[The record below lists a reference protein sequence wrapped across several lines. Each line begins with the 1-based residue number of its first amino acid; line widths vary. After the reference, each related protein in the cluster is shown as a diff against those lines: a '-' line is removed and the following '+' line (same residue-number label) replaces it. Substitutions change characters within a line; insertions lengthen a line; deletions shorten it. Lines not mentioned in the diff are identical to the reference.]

1 MAKITEKWRKIRVTV
16 GVVRYLAVAAYVAFA
31 VYRLAAG
38 EGSFGLNLFIAI
50 VTLVYLPLAVWDAHS
65 LRRSD
70 GHRMANA
77 VGKPLYRMFR
87 YVAKILSVFLPVL
100 ELVNAVEHTGILSV
114 FLCVVLFILLFLQ
127 ITADVVLLV
136 VKVSAERARRWTVR
150 QREKWRDRK
159 KKKEIEEKK

>member
-1 MAKITEKWRKIRVTV
+1 MVKITEKRRQIRVAV
-16 GVVRYLAVAAYVAFA
+16 GVVRYLSVAAYALFA

-38 EGSFGLNLFIAI
+38 EGNFGLNLFLAI
-50 VTLVYLPLAVWDAHS
+50 VTLVYFPLAVWDAHS

-87 YVAKILSVFLPVL
+87 CVAKILSVFLPVL
-100 ELVNAVEHTGILSV
+100 GLVNAAEHTGILSV
-114 FLCVVLFILLFLQ
+114 LLCILLFILLFLQ
-127 ITADVVLLV
+127 ITADIVVLA
-136 VKVSAERARRWTVR
+136 VKVSLERARRWTVR
-150 QREKWRDRK
+150 QREKRRNGK